1 MKHNDYWRKRF
12 EQLEEAQNNKSIKYY
27 LELEKQYKLAINS
40 IEKDI
45 LAWYNRFAK
54 NEGISL
60 LEARKLLNT
69 RELEEFKW
77 SVEEYIKYGKENAIN
92 QKWMKELENASARVH
107 ITRLEALK
115 LQIQQQVEV
124 LYGNELDGID
134 KLMRHI
140 YTSGYYHA
148 AFNVQQGVNVGWS
161 LMNLDTNRINKVI
174 SKPWTSDG
182 LNFSERIWG
191 KHRPA
196 LINELH
202 TKLTQSI
209 IRGENPKNLV
219 NDFSKRFNVSK
230 SQAKNLIMT
239 ESAFFASASRKD
251 CFNDLDVEKYEIIAT
266 LDLKTSNICRELDGK
281 VFDMKD
287 YQVGVTAPPFHC
299 HCRTTTAP
307 WFEDEEG
314 YRAAKGEDGKTYY
327 VPSNMK
333 YNEWY
338 EKHIEGRLGKEKADT
353 LRKMQLNESKDRKQF
368 EEYKKVLGNEIP
380 SKFDE
385 YQHMKYN
392 DTIRYEEAK
401 KLYKDV
407 NWQVKNQRNL
417 TSGSVHSVPFESKPN
432 SVFDNYK
439 DGKLIQRR
447 YYGNTGKPRLD
458 LDLTDHRN
466 PKQHKIVPHKHDWLA
481 DENNHDKVKREKDME
496 LTKAHKIAN
505 KDILKGE

>member
-1 MKHNDYWRKRF
+1 MKHKDYWRKRF
-12 EQLEEAQNNKSIKYY
+12 EQLEEAQNNKSVKYY
-27 LELEKQYKLAINS
+27 LELEKQYKLAMNS

-45 LAWYNRFAK
+45 LVWYNRFAK

-60 LEARKLLNT
+60 LEAKKLLNT

-134 KLMRHI
+134 KLMKDI
-140 YTSGYYHA
+140 YTSRYYHT

-161 LMNLDTNRINKVI
+161 LMSLDTNRINKII
-174 SKPWTSDG
+174 SKPWATDG

-191 KHRPA
+191 KHRPD
-196 LINELH
+196 LVSELH

-219 NDFSKRFNVSK
+219 NDFAKRFNVSK

-266 LDLKTSNICRELDGK
+266 LDLRTSNICRELDGK
-281 VFDMKD
+281 IFDMKD
-287 YQVGVTAPPFHC
+287 YQVGITAPPFHC
-299 HCRTTTAP
+299 RCRTTTAP

-314 YRAAKGEDGKTYY
+314 YRAARGEDGKTYY
-327 VPSNMK
+327 VPSSMK
-333 YNEWY
+333 YKEWY
-338 EKHIEGRLGKEKADT
+338 EKYINKNIKLSDNEQLAINKYISSDSYKINEKLRRGLPLTSEDKNFISDLDSALDKVPNYKGDVNRSLYFFNEKEKIDFLNKHQIGKEIVYNEYISTSSKGEYNPSGQVELNIISTNGKDI
-353 LRKMQLNESKDRKQF
+353 RKYNPQEA
-368 EEYKKVLGNEIP
+368 EILFKRN
-380 SKFDE
+380 SKFITTDNFE
-385 YQHMKYN
+385 Y
-392 DTIRYEEAK
+392 
-401 KLYKDV
+401 
-407 NWQVKNQRNL
+407 
-417 TSGSVHSVPFESKPN
+417 
-432 SVFDNYK
+432 
-439 DGKLIQRR
+439 DGKHYI
-447 YYGNTGKPRLD
+447 TMKE
-458 LDLTDHRN
+458 
-466 PKQHKIVPHKHDWLA
+466 V
-481 DENNHDKVKREKDME
+481 
-496 LTKAHKIAN
+496 
-505 KDILKGE
+505 

>member
-1 MKHNDYWRKRF
+1 MKHKDYWRKRF
-12 EQLEEAQNNKSIKYY
+12 EQLEEAQNNKSVKYY
-27 LELEKQYKLAINS
+27 LELEKQYKLAMNS

-60 LEARKLLNT
+60 LEAKKLLNT

-134 KLMRHI
+134 KLMRDI
-140 YTSGYYHA
+140 YTSGYYHT

-161 LMNLDTNRINKVI
+161 LMSLDTNRINKII
-174 SKPWTSDG
+174 SKPWAIDG

-191 KHRPA
+191 KYRPT
-196 LINELH
+196 LVNELH

-219 NDFSKRFNVSK
+219 NDFAKRFNVSK

-251 CFNDLDVEKYEIIAT
+251 CFSDLEVEKYEIIAT
-266 LDLKTSNICRELDGK
+266 LDLRTSNICRELDGK
-281 VFDMKD
+281 IFDMKD
-287 YQVGVTAPPFHC
+287 YQVGITAPPFHC
-299 HCRTTTAP
+299 RCRTTTAP

-314 YRAAKGEDGKTYY
+314 YRAARGEDGKTYY
-327 VPSNMK
+327 VPSSMK

-338 EKHIEGRLGKEKADT
+338 EKYVKNNSKQTGAKYTKGDIEWNIRREEEAELYYDNIRNRKDDISKISKNTNWSEKSIGQIKNHIFYNTHIMRDGTRRMLDSDYSMSVAWQRLINGTYEDIDILLLKHEYLESIFEK
-353 LRKMQLNESKDRKQF
+353 
-368 EEYKKVLGNEIP
+368 
-380 SKFDE
+380 
-385 YQHMKYN
+385 KYN
-392 DTIRYEEAK
+392 ISNLEA
-401 KLYKDV
+401 
-407 NWQVKNQRNL
+407 
-417 TSGSVHSVPFESKPN
+417 
-432 SVFDNYK
+432 
-439 DGKLIQRR
+439 
-447 YYGNTGKPRLD
+447 
-458 LDLTDHRN
+458 HRMTE
-466 PKQHKIVPHKHDWLA
+466 KKHDWY
-481 DENNHDKVKREKDME
+481 KE
-496 LTKAHKIAN
+496 LIKQ
-505 KDILKGE
+505 KGEFEEDDCLNELIRKE

>member
-1 MKHNDYWRKRF
+1 MKHKDYWRKRF

-27 LELEKQYKLAINS
+27 LELEKQYKLAMSN
-40 IEKDI
+40 IERDI
-45 LAWYNRFAK
+45 LIWYNRFTE

-60 LEARKLLNT
+60 LEAKKLLNT

-134 KLMRHI
+134 KLMRDI
-140 YTSGYYHA
+140 YTSGYYHT

-161 LMNLDTNRINKVI
+161 LMSLDTNRINKVI

-196 LINELH
+196 LVNELH

-209 IRGENPKNLV
+209 IRGENPKKLV
-219 NDFSKRFNVSK
+219 NDFAKRFKVSK

-251 CFNDLDVEKYEIIAT
+251 CFSDLDVEKYEIIAT
-266 LDLKTSNICRELDGK
+266 LDLRTSNICRELDGK
-281 VFDMKD
+281 IFDMKD
-287 YQVGVTAPPFHC
+287 YQVGITAPPFHC
-299 HCRTTTAP
+299 RCRTTTAP

-314 YRAAKGEDGKTYY
+314 YRAARGEDGKTYY
-327 VPSNMK
+327 VPSSMK

-338 EKHIEGRLGKEKADT
+338 EKYVKNNSKQTGAKYTKGDIEWNIRREEEAELYYDNIRNRKDDISKISKNTNWSEKSIGQIKNHIFYNTHIMRDGTRRMLDSDYSMSVAWQRLINGTYEDIDILLLKHEYLESIFEK
-353 LRKMQLNESKDRKQF
+353 
-368 EEYKKVLGNEIP
+368 
-380 SKFDE
+380 
-385 YQHMKYN
+385 KYN
-392 DTIRYEEAK
+392 ISNLEA
-401 KLYKDV
+401 
-407 NWQVKNQRNL
+407 
-417 TSGSVHSVPFESKPN
+417 
-432 SVFDNYK
+432 
-439 DGKLIQRR
+439 
-447 YYGNTGKPRLD
+447 
-458 LDLTDHRN
+458 HRMTE
-466 PKQHKIVPHKHDWLA
+466 KKHDWY
-481 DENNHDKVKREKDME
+481 KE
-496 LTKAHKIAN
+496 LIKQ
-505 KDILKGE
+505 KGEFEEDDCLNELIRKE

>member
-1 MKHNDYWRKRF
+1 MKHKDYWRKRF

-27 LELEKQYKLAINS
+27 LELEKQYKLAMSS

-60 LEARKLLNT
+60 LEAKKLLNT

-134 KLMRHI
+134 KLMRDI
-140 YTSGYYHA
+140 YTSGYYHT

-161 LMNLDTNRINKVI
+161 LMSLDTNRINKVI
-174 SKPWTSDG
+174 SKPWATDG

-196 LINELH
+196 LINELY

-209 IRGENPKNLV
+209 IRGENPKKLV
-219 NDFSKRFNVSK
+219 NDFAKRFNVSK

-266 LDLKTSNICRELDGK
+266 LDLRTSNICRELDGK

-299 HCRTTTAP
+299 RCRTTTAP
-307 WFEDEEG
+307 FFSDEEG
-314 YRAAKGEDGKTYY
+314 YRAARGEDGKTYY
-327 VPSNMK
+327 VPSSMK
-333 YNEWY
+333 YKEWY
-338 EKHIEGRLGKEKADT
+338 EKYINKNIKLSDNEQLAINKYVSSDSYKINEKLRRGLSLTSEDKNFISNLDSALDKMPNYKGNVNRSLYFFNEKEKIDFLNKHQIGKEIVYNEYISTSSRGEYNPSGQVELNIISTNGKDI
-353 LRKMQLNESKDRKQF
+353 RKYNPQEA
-368 EEYKKVLGNEIP
+368 EILFKRN
-380 SKFDE
+380 SKFITTDNFE
-385 YQHMKYN
+385 Y
-392 DTIRYEEAK
+392 
-401 KLYKDV
+401 
-407 NWQVKNQRNL
+407 
-417 TSGSVHSVPFESKPN
+417 
-432 SVFDNYK
+432 
-439 DGKLIQRR
+439 DGKHYI
-447 YYGNTGKPRLD
+447 TMKE
-458 LDLTDHRN
+458 
-466 PKQHKIVPHKHDWLA
+466 V
-481 DENNHDKVKREKDME
+481 
-496 LTKAHKIAN
+496 
-505 KDILKGE
+505 

>member
-1 MKHNDYWRKRF
+1 MKHKDYWRKRF
-12 EQLEEAQNNKSIKYY
+12 EQLEEAQNNKSVKYY

-60 LEARKLLNT
+60 LEAKKLLNT

-77 SVEEYIKYGKENAIN
+77 SVEEYIRHGKENAIN

-134 KLMRHI
+134 KLMRDI
-140 YTSGYYHA
+140 YTSGYYHT

-161 LMNLDTNRINKVI
+161 LMSLDTNRINKII
-174 SKPWTSDG
+174 SKPWAIDG

-191 KHRPA
+191 KYRPT
-196 LINELH
+196 LVNELH

-219 NDFSKRFNVSK
+219 NDFAKRFNVSK

-251 CFNDLDVEKYEIIAT
+251 CFSDLEVEKYEIIAT
-266 LDLKTSNICRELDGK
+266 LDLRTSNICRELDGK
-281 VFDMKD
+281 IFDMKD
-287 YQVGVTAPPFHC
+287 YQVGITAPPFHC
-299 HCRTTTAP
+299 RCRTTTAP

-314 YRAAKGEDGKTYY
+314 YRAARGEDGKTYY
-327 VPSNMK
+327 VPSSMK

-338 EKHIEGRLGKEKADT
+338 EKYVKNNSKQTGAKYTKGDIEWNIRREEEAELYYDNIRNRKDDISKISKNTNWSEKSIGQIKNHIFYNTHIMRDGTRRMLDSDYSMSVAWQRLINGTYEDIDILLLKHEYLESIFEK
-353 LRKMQLNESKDRKQF
+353 
-368 EEYKKVLGNEIP
+368 
-380 SKFDE
+380 
-385 YQHMKYN
+385 KYN
-392 DTIRYEEAK
+392 ISNLEA
-401 KLYKDV
+401 
-407 NWQVKNQRNL
+407 
-417 TSGSVHSVPFESKPN
+417 
-432 SVFDNYK
+432 
-439 DGKLIQRR
+439 
-447 YYGNTGKPRLD
+447 
-458 LDLTDHRN
+458 HRMTE
-466 PKQHKIVPHKHDWLA
+466 KKHDWY
-481 DENNHDKVKREKDME
+481 KE
-496 LTKAHKIAN
+496 LIKQ
-505 KDILKGE
+505 KGEFEEDDCLNELIRKE

>member
-1 MKHNDYWRKRF
+1 
-12 EQLEEAQNNKSIKYY
+12 
-27 LELEKQYKLAINS
+27 QYKLAMNS

-60 LEARKLLNT
+60 LEAKKLLNT

-134 KLMRHI
+134 KLMRDI
-140 YTSGYYHA
+140 YTSGYYHT

-161 LMNLDTNRINKVI
+161 LMSLDTNRINKII
-174 SKPWTSDG
+174 SKPWAIDG

-191 KHRPA
+191 KYRPT
-196 LINELH
+196 LVNELH

-219 NDFSKRFNVSK
+219 NDFAKRFNVSK

-251 CFNDLDVEKYEIIAT
+251 CFSDLEVEKYEIIAT
-266 LDLKTSNICRELDGK
+266 LDLRTSNICRELDGK
-281 VFDMKD
+281 IFDMKD
-287 YQVGVTAPPFHC
+287 YQVGITAPPFHC
-299 HCRTTTAP
+299 RCRTTTAP

-314 YRAAKGEDGKTYY
+314 YRAARGEDGKTYY
-327 VPSNMK
+327 VPSSMK

-338 EKHIEGRLGKEKADT
+338 EKYVKNNSKQTGAKYTKGDIEWNIRREEEAELYYDNIRNRKDDISKISKNTNWSEKSIGQIKNHIFYNTHIMRDGTRRMLDSDYSMSVAWQRLINGTYEDIDILLLKHEYLESIFEK
-353 LRKMQLNESKDRKQF
+353 
-368 EEYKKVLGNEIP
+368 
-380 SKFDE
+380 
-385 YQHMKYN
+385 KYN
-392 DTIRYEEAK
+392 ISNLEA
-401 KLYKDV
+401 
-407 NWQVKNQRNL
+407 
-417 TSGSVHSVPFESKPN
+417 
-432 SVFDNYK
+432 
-439 DGKLIQRR
+439 
-447 YYGNTGKPRLD
+447 
-458 LDLTDHRN
+458 HRMTE
-466 PKQHKIVPHKHDWLA
+466 KKHDWY
-481 DENNHDKVKREKDME
+481 KE
-496 LTKAHKIAN
+496 LIKQ
-505 KDILKGE
+505 KGEFEEDDCLNELIRKE

>member
-1 MKHNDYWRKRF
+1 MKHKDYWRKRF
-12 EQLEEAQNNKSIKYY
+12 EQLEEAQNNKSVKYY
-27 LELEKQYKLAINS
+27 LELEKQYKLAMNS

-60 LEARKLLNT
+60 LEAKKLLNT

-134 KLMRHI
+134 KLMKDI
-140 YTSGYYHA
+140 YTSGYYHT

-161 LMNLDTNRINKVI
+161 LMSLDTNRINKII
-174 SKPWTSDG
+174 SKPWATDG

-191 KHRPA
+191 KHRHA
-196 LINELH
+196 LINELY

-219 NDFSKRFNVSK
+219 NDFAKKFNVSK

-251 CFNDLDVEKYEIIAT
+251 CFSDLDVEKYEIIAT
-266 LDLKTSNICRELDGK
+266 LDLRTSNICRELDGK
-281 VFDMKD
+281 IFDMKD
-287 YQVGVTAPPFHC
+287 YQVGITAPPFHC
-299 HCRTTTAP
+299 RCRTTTAP

-314 YRAAKGEDGKTYY
+314 YRAARDENGKTYY
-327 VPSNMK
+327 VTSNMK
-333 YNEWY
+333 YKEWY
-338 EKHIEGRLGKEKADT
+338 EKYINKNIKLSDNEQLAINKYISSDSYKINEKLRRGLTLTSEEKNFISDLDSALDKMPNYKGDVNRSLYFFNEKEKIDFLNKHQIGKEIVYNEYISTSSKGEYNPSGQVELNIISTNGKDI
-353 LRKMQLNESKDRKQF
+353 RKYNPQEA
-368 EEYKKVLGNEIP
+368 EILFKRN
-380 SKFDE
+380 SKFITTDNFE
-385 YQHMKYN
+385 Y
-392 DTIRYEEAK
+392 
-401 KLYKDV
+401 
-407 NWQVKNQRNL
+407 
-417 TSGSVHSVPFESKPN
+417 
-432 SVFDNYK
+432 
-439 DGKLIQRR
+439 DGKHYI
-447 YYGNTGKPRLD
+447 TMKE
-458 LDLTDHRN
+458 
-466 PKQHKIVPHKHDWLA
+466 V
-481 DENNHDKVKREKDME
+481 
-496 LTKAHKIAN
+496 
-505 KDILKGE
+505 

>member
-1 MKHNDYWRKRF
+1 MKHKDYWRKRF
-12 EQLEEAQNNKSIKYY
+12 EQLEEAQNNKSVKYY

-60 LEARKLLNT
+60 LEAKKLLNT

-134 KLMRHI
+134 KLMRDI
-140 YTSGYYHA
+140 YTSGYYHT

-161 LMNLDTNRINKVI
+161 LMSLDTNRINKII
-174 SKPWTSDG
+174 SKPWATDG

-191 KHRPA
+191 KYRPT
-196 LINELH
+196 LVNELH

-219 NDFSKRFNVSK
+219 NDFAKRFNVSK

-251 CFNDLDVEKYEIIAT
+251 CFSDLDVEKYEIIAT
-266 LDLKTSNICRELDGK
+266 LDLRTSNICRELDGK
-281 VFDMKD
+281 IFDMKD
-287 YQVGVTAPPFHC
+287 YQVGITAPPFHC
-299 HCRTTTAP
+299 RCRTTTAP

-314 YRAAKGEDGKTYY
+314 YRAARGEDGKTYY
-327 VPSNMK
+327 VPSSMK

-338 EKHIEGRLGKEKADT
+338 EKYVKNNSKQTGAKYTKGDIEWNIRREEEAELYYDNIRNRKDDISKISKNTNWSEKSIGQIKNHIFYNTHIMRDGTRRMLDSDYSMSVAWQRLINGTYEDIDILLLKHEYLESIFEK
-353 LRKMQLNESKDRKQF
+353 
-368 EEYKKVLGNEIP
+368 
-380 SKFDE
+380 
-385 YQHMKYN
+385 KYN
-392 DTIRYEEAK
+392 ISNLEA
-401 KLYKDV
+401 
-407 NWQVKNQRNL
+407 
-417 TSGSVHSVPFESKPN
+417 
-432 SVFDNYK
+432 
-439 DGKLIQRR
+439 
-447 YYGNTGKPRLD
+447 
-458 LDLTDHRN
+458 HRMTE
-466 PKQHKIVPHKHDWLA
+466 KKHDWY
-481 DENNHDKVKREKDME
+481 KE
-496 LTKAHKIAN
+496 LIKQ
-505 KDILKGE
+505 KGEFEEDDCLNELIRKE

>member
-1 MKHNDYWRKRF
+1 MKHKDYWRKRF
-12 EQLEEAQNNKSIKYY
+12 EQLEEAQNNKSVKYY

-60 LEARKLLNT
+60 LEAKKLLNT

-77 SVEEYIKYGKENAIN
+77 SVEEYIRHGKENAIN

-134 KLMRHI
+134 KLMRDI
-140 YTSGYYHA
+140 YTSGYYHT

-161 LMNLDTNRINKVI
+161 LMSLDTNRINKII
-174 SKPWTSDG
+174 SKPWATDG

-191 KHRPA
+191 KYRPT
-196 LINELH
+196 LVNELH

-219 NDFSKRFNVSK
+219 NDFAKSFNVSK

-266 LDLKTSNICRELDGK
+266 LDLRTSNICRELDGK
-281 VFDMKD
+281 IFDMKD
-287 YQVGVTAPPFHC
+287 YQVGITAPPFHC
-299 HCRTTTAP
+299 RCRTTTAP

-314 YRAAKGEDGKTYY
+314 YRAARGEDGKTYY
-327 VPSNMK
+327 VPSSMK

-338 EKHIEGRLGKEKADT
+338 EKYVKNNSKQTGAKYTKGDIEWNIRREEEAELYYDNIRNRKDDISKISKNTNWSEKSIGQIKNHIFYNTHIMRDGTRRMLDSDYSMSVAWQRLINGTYEDIDILLLKHEYLESIFEK
-353 LRKMQLNESKDRKQF
+353 
-368 EEYKKVLGNEIP
+368 
-380 SKFDE
+380 
-385 YQHMKYN
+385 KYN
-392 DTIRYEEAK
+392 ISNLEA
-401 KLYKDV
+401 
-407 NWQVKNQRNL
+407 
-417 TSGSVHSVPFESKPN
+417 
-432 SVFDNYK
+432 
-439 DGKLIQRR
+439 
-447 YYGNTGKPRLD
+447 
-458 LDLTDHRN
+458 HRMTE
-466 PKQHKIVPHKHDWLA
+466 KKHDWY
-481 DENNHDKVKREKDME
+481 KE
-496 LTKAHKIAN
+496 LIKQ
-505 KDILKGE
+505 KGEFEEDDCLNELIRKE

>member
-1 MKHNDYWRKRF
+1 MKHKDYWRKRF
-12 EQLEEAQNNKSIKYY
+12 EQLEEAQNNKSIKCY
-27 LELEKQYKLAINS
+27 LELEKQYKLAMTS

-45 LAWYNRFAK
+45 LAWYNRFAES
-54 NEGISL
+54 EGISL
-60 LEARKLLNT
+60 LEAKKLLNT

-134 KLMRHI
+134 KLMRDI
-140 YTSGYYHA
+140 YTSGYYHT

-161 LMNLDTNRINKVI
+161 LMSLDTNRINKVI
-174 SKPWTSDG
+174 SKPWATDG

-196 LINELH
+196 LINELY

-219 NDFSKRFNVSK
+219 NDFAKRFNVSK

-266 LDLKTSNICRELDGK
+266 LDLRTSNICRELDGK
-281 VFDMKD
+281 IFDMKD
-287 YQVGVTAPPFHC
+287 YQVGITAPPFHC
-299 HCRTTTAP
+299 RCRTTTAP

-314 YRAAKGEDGKTYY
+314 YRAARGEDGKTYY
-327 VPSNMK
+327 VPSSMK
-333 YNEWY
+333 YKEWY
-338 EKHIEGRLGKEKADT
+338 EKYINKNIKLSDNEQLAINKYVSSDSYKINEKLRRGLSLTSEDKNFISNLDSALDKMPNYKGNVNRSLYFFNEKEKIDFLNKHQIGKEIVYNEYISTSSRGEYNPSGQVELNIISTNGKDI
-353 LRKMQLNESKDRKQF
+353 RKYNPQEA
-368 EEYKKVLGNEIP
+368 EILFKRN
-380 SKFDE
+380 SKFITTDNFE
-385 YQHMKYN
+385 Y
-392 DTIRYEEAK
+392 
-401 KLYKDV
+401 
-407 NWQVKNQRNL
+407 
-417 TSGSVHSVPFESKPN
+417 
-432 SVFDNYK
+432 
-439 DGKLIQRR
+439 DGKHYI
-447 YYGNTGKPRLD
+447 TMKE
-458 LDLTDHRN
+458 
-466 PKQHKIVPHKHDWLA
+466 V
-481 DENNHDKVKREKDME
+481 
-496 LTKAHKIAN
+496 
-505 KDILKGE
+505 

>member
-1 MKHNDYWRKRF
+1 MKHKDYWRKRF
-12 EQLEEAQNNKSIKYY
+12 EQLEEAQNNKSVKYY

-60 LEARKLLNT
+60 LEAKKLLNT

-134 KLMRHI
+134 KLMRDI
-140 YTSGYYHA
+140 YTSGYYHT

-161 LMNLDTNRINKVI
+161 LMSLDTNRINKII
-174 SKPWTSDG
+174 SKPWATDG

-191 KHRPA
+191 KYRPT
-196 LINELH
+196 LVNELH

-219 NDFSKRFNVSK
+219 NDFAKRFNVSK

-251 CFNDLDVEKYEIIAT
+251 CFSDLEVEKYEIIAT
-266 LDLKTSNICRELDGK
+266 LDLRTSNICRELDGK
-281 VFDMKD
+281 IFDMKD
-287 YQVGVTAPPFHC
+287 YQVGITAPPFHC
-299 HCRTTTAP
+299 RCRTTTAP

-327 VPSNMK
+327 VPSSMK

-338 EKHIEGRLGKEKADT
+338 EKYVKNNSKQTGAKYTKGDIEWNIRREEEAELYYDNIRNRKDDISKISKNTNWSEKSIGQIKNHIFYNTHIMRDGTRRMLDSDYSMSVAWQRLINGTYEDIDILLLKHEYLESIFEK
-353 LRKMQLNESKDRKQF
+353 
-368 EEYKKVLGNEIP
+368 
-380 SKFDE
+380 
-385 YQHMKYN
+385 KYN
-392 DTIRYEEAK
+392 ISNLEA
-401 KLYKDV
+401 
-407 NWQVKNQRNL
+407 
-417 TSGSVHSVPFESKPN
+417 
-432 SVFDNYK
+432 
-439 DGKLIQRR
+439 
-447 YYGNTGKPRLD
+447 
-458 LDLTDHRN
+458 HRMTE
-466 PKQHKIVPHKHDWLA
+466 KKHDWY
-481 DENNHDKVKREKDME
+481 KE
-496 LTKAHKIAN
+496 LIKQ
-505 KDILKGE
+505 KGEFEEDDCLNELIRKE

>member
-1 MKHNDYWRKRF
+1 MKYKDYWRKRF
-12 EQLEEAQNNKSIKYY
+12 EQLEEAQNNKSVKYY
-27 LELEKQYKLAINS
+27 LELEKQYKLAMNS

-60 LEARKLLNT
+60 LEAKKLLNT

-134 KLMRHI
+134 KLMRDI
-140 YTSGYYHA
+140 YTSGYYHT

-161 LMNLDTNRINKVI
+161 LMSLDTNRINKII
-174 SKPWTSDG
+174 SKPWATDG

-191 KHRPA
+191 KHRLA
-196 LINELH
+196 LVNALH

-266 LDLKTSNICRELDGK
+266 LDLRTSNICRELDGK

-287 YQVGVTAPPFHC
+287 YKVGITAPPFHC
-299 HCRTTTAP
+299 RCRTTTAP

-314 YRAAKGEDGKTYY
+314 YRAARGEDGKTYY
-327 VPSNMK
+327 VPSSMK

-338 EKHIEGRLGKEKADT
+338 EKYVKNNSKQTGAKYTKGDIEWNIRREEEAELYYDNIRNRKDDISKISKNTNWSEKSIGQIKNHIFYNTHIMRDGTRRMLDSDYSMSVAWQRLINGTYEDIDILLLKHEYLESIFEK
-353 LRKMQLNESKDRKQF
+353 
-368 EEYKKVLGNEIP
+368 
-380 SKFDE
+380 
-385 YQHMKYN
+385 KYN
-392 DTIRYEEAK
+392 ISNLEA
-401 KLYKDV
+401 
-407 NWQVKNQRNL
+407 
-417 TSGSVHSVPFESKPN
+417 
-432 SVFDNYK
+432 
-439 DGKLIQRR
+439 
-447 YYGNTGKPRLD
+447 
-458 LDLTDHRN
+458 HRMTE
-466 PKQHKIVPHKHDWLA
+466 KKHDWY
-481 DENNHDKVKREKDME
+481 KE
-496 LTKAHKIAN
+496 LIKQ
-505 KDILKGE
+505 KGEFEEDDCLNELIRKE

>member
-1 MKHNDYWRKRF
+1 MKHKDYWRKRF
-12 EQLEEAQNNKSIKYY
+12 EQLEEAQNNKSVKYY
-27 LELEKQYKLAINS
+27 LELEKQYKLAMNS

-60 LEARKLLNT
+60 LEAKKLLNT

-77 SVEEYIKYGKENAIN
+77 SVEEYIRHGKENAIN

-134 KLMRHI
+134 KLMRDI
-140 YTSGYYHA
+140 YTSGYYHT

-161 LMNLDTNRINKVI
+161 LMSLDTNRINKII
-174 SKPWTSDG
+174 SKPWATDG

-191 KHRPA
+191 KHRLA
-196 LINELH
+196 LVNALH

-219 NDFSKRFNVSK
+219 NDFAKRFNVSK

-251 CFNDLDVEKYEIIAT
+251 CFSDLDVEKYEIIAT
-266 LDLKTSNICRELDGK
+266 LDLRTSNICRELDGK
-281 VFDMKD
+281 IFDMKD
-287 YQVGVTAPPFHC
+287 YQVGITAPPFHC
-299 HCRTTTAP
+299 RCRTTTAP

-314 YRAAKGEDGKTYY
+314 YRAARGEDGKTYY
-327 VPSNMK
+327 VPSSMK

-338 EKHIEGRLGKEKADT
+338 EKYVKNNSKQTGAKYTKGDIEWNIRREEEAELYYDNIRNRKDDISKISKNTNWSEKSIGQIKNHIFYNTHIMRDGTRRMLDSDYSMSVAWQRLINGTYEDIDILLLKHEYLESIFEK
-353 LRKMQLNESKDRKQF
+353 
-368 EEYKKVLGNEIP
+368 
-380 SKFDE
+380 
-385 YQHMKYN
+385 KYN
-392 DTIRYEEAK
+392 ISNLEA
-401 KLYKDV
+401 
-407 NWQVKNQRNL
+407 
-417 TSGSVHSVPFESKPN
+417 
-432 SVFDNYK
+432 
-439 DGKLIQRR
+439 
-447 YYGNTGKPRLD
+447 
-458 LDLTDHRN
+458 HRMTE
-466 PKQHKIVPHKHDWLA
+466 KKHDWY
-481 DENNHDKVKREKDME
+481 KE
-496 LTKAHKIAN
+496 LIKQ
-505 KDILKGE
+505 KGEFEEDDCLNELIRKE

>member
-1 MKHNDYWRKRF
+1 MKHKDYWRKRF
-12 EQLEEAQNNKSIKYY
+12 EQLEEAQNNKSVKYY

-60 LEARKLLNT
+60 LEAKKLLNT

-134 KLMRHI
+134 KLMRDI
-140 YTSGYYHA
+140 YTSGYYHT

-161 LMNLDTNRINKVI
+161 LMSLDTNRINKII
-174 SKPWTSDG
+174 SKPWATDG

-191 KHRPA
+191 KYRPT
-196 LINELH
+196 LVNELH

-219 NDFSKRFNVSK
+219 NDFAKRFNVSK

-251 CFNDLDVEKYEIIAT
+251 CFSDLDVEKYEIIAT
-266 LDLKTSNICRELDGK
+266 LDLRTSNICRELDGK

-287 YQVGVTAPPFHC
+287 YQVGITAPPFHC
-299 HCRTTTAP
+299 RCRTTTAP

-314 YRAAKGEDGKTYY
+314 YRAARGEDGKTYY
-327 VPSNMK
+327 VPSSMK

-338 EKHIEGRLGKEKADT
+338 EKYVKNNSKQTGAKYTKGDIEWNIRREEEAELYYDNIRNRKDDISKISKNTNWSEKSIGQIKNHIFYNTHIMRDGTRRMLDSDYSMSVAWQRLINGTYEDIDILLLKHEYLESIFEK
-353 LRKMQLNESKDRKQF
+353 
-368 EEYKKVLGNEIP
+368 
-380 SKFDE
+380 
-385 YQHMKYN
+385 KYN
-392 DTIRYEEAK
+392 ISNLEA
-401 KLYKDV
+401 
-407 NWQVKNQRNL
+407 
-417 TSGSVHSVPFESKPN
+417 
-432 SVFDNYK
+432 
-439 DGKLIQRR
+439 
-447 YYGNTGKPRLD
+447 
-458 LDLTDHRN
+458 HRMTE
-466 PKQHKIVPHKHDWLA
+466 KKHDWY
-481 DENNHDKVKREKDME
+481 KE
-496 LTKAHKIAN
+496 LIKQ
-505 KDILKGE
+505 KGEFEEDDCLNELIRKE

>member
-1 MKHNDYWRKRF
+1 MKHKDYWRKRF
-12 EQLEEAQNNKSIKYY
+12 EQLEEAQNNKSVKYY
-27 LELEKQYKLAINS
+27 LELEKQYKLAMNS
-40 IEKDI
+40 IEKDM

-60 LEARKLLNT
+60 LEAKKLLNT

-134 KLMRHI
+134 KLMRDI
-140 YTSGYYHA
+140 YTSGYYHT

-161 LMNLDTNRINKVI
+161 LMSLDTNRINKII
-174 SKPWTSDG
+174 SKPWATDG

-191 KHRPA
+191 KYRPT
-196 LINELH
+196 LVNELH

-219 NDFSKRFNVSK
+219 NDFAKRFNVSK

-251 CFNDLDVEKYEIIAT
+251 CFSDLDVEKYEIIAT
-266 LDLKTSNICRELDGK
+266 LDLRTSNICRELDGK
-281 VFDMKD
+281 IFDMKD
-287 YQVGVTAPPFHC
+287 YQVGITAPPFHC
-299 HCRTTTAP
+299 RCRTTTAP

-314 YRAAKGEDGKTYY
+314 YRAARGEDGKTYY
-327 VPSNMK
+327 VPSSMK

-338 EKHIEGRLGKEKADT
+338 EKYVKNNSKQTGAKYTKGDIEWNIRREEEAELYYDNIRNRKDDISKISKNTNWSEKSIGQIKNHIFYNTHIMRDGTRRMLDSDYSMSVAWQRLINGTYEDIDILLLKHEYLESIFEK
-353 LRKMQLNESKDRKQF
+353 
-368 EEYKKVLGNEIP
+368 
-380 SKFDE
+380 
-385 YQHMKYN
+385 KYN
-392 DTIRYEEAK
+392 ISNLEA
-401 KLYKDV
+401 
-407 NWQVKNQRNL
+407 
-417 TSGSVHSVPFESKPN
+417 
-432 SVFDNYK
+432 
-439 DGKLIQRR
+439 
-447 YYGNTGKPRLD
+447 
-458 LDLTDHRN
+458 HRMTE
-466 PKQHKIVPHKHDWLA
+466 KKHDWY
-481 DENNHDKVKREKDME
+481 KE
-496 LTKAHKIAN
+496 LIKQ
-505 KDILKGE
+505 KGEFEEDDCLNELIRKE